1 MELMYVMVYIMVM
14 FSALLVVIVLYN
26 SGNLSFNERVKEF
39 ATLKVMGFQSKRI
52 RRLISM
58 QNLCLSVIG
67 VLVGA
72 QFGRMVLQSM
82 FDSNGDSFDYQAV
95 ISLPYYILAGAFVL
109 IVSCLVSFM
118 FSKRIKKLDMVEVLK
133 GME

>member
-1 MELMYVMVYIMVM
+1 M
-14 FSALLVVIVLYN
+14 
-26 SGNLSFNERVKEF
+26 
-39 ATLKVMGFQSKRI
+39 KVMGFQSKRI

-72 QFGRMVLQSM
+72 PFGRMVLQSM